1 MLTTRQERNEQR
13 KISLF
18 AWLGI
23 ALIASL
29 LTLALNWPAWAQER
43 NQLTF
48 CDTQDEI
55 TAATIYG
62 DGAVTIINA
71 KIPQACNTFIG
82 TYIKGNTVETVK
94 GFGKL
99 WDITPV
105 LVYAVGQHMQRVR
118 PMEQWVAFT
127 SPLIEA
133 AWDGKLTDLKTK
145 QWFESLMQPDNPT
158 ASCCGEADAVEA
170 DDFDR
175 ENGHYVAIVTNG
187 RGIVATG
194 TRISIPDAK
203 LKWDKGNPTGHGIVF
218 IHVITA
224 DEEEAT
230 QAVGTIYV
238 YCYVTPTG
246 S

>member
-23 ALIASL
+23 ALMASL

-82 TYIKGNTVETVK
+82 TYIKGNTVETIR

-99 WDITPV
+99 WDVTPV

-118 PMEQWVAFT
+118 PMEQWVSLA

-133 AWDGKLTDLKTK
+133 TWVPSGNDREDYIRWFEHAETTDAAFNRFGWKSCCSHSDRFVTTFRQDKDEDKWYFKKDGKWVEIPDFIIHHEVDPKMPEQLRSEGVLFIYQVDGKLTCF
-145 QWFESLMQPDNPT
+145 WPPE
-158 ASCCGEADAVEA
+158 
-170 DDFDR
+170 
-175 ENGHYVAIVTNG
+175 
-187 RGIVATG
+187 TG
-194 TRISIPDAK
+194 
-203 LKWDKGNPTGHGIVF
+203 G
-218 IHVITA
+218 
-224 DEEEAT
+224 
-230 QAVGTIYV
+230 
-238 YCYVTPTG
+238 
-246 S
+246 